1 MILLEKLLS
10 VEDFCNLTLIFP
22 GEVKEYLSFNR
33 AIDSSQQAEYED
45 FLNGVCAS
53 RLPPHLLRLKYNC
66 PIMLLRNLNPIQG
79 LCNGTRLICKELAD
93 NFIGAEIATG
103 DFKGTYVFIPR
114 IPIESSDRIN
124 CPIPFKRMQFP
135 VRPCFAMTIN
145 KSQGQTLEFVGIYLK
160 EPVFSHGQL
169 YVALSRA
176 KSGAGVK
183 ILIHPDS
190 KSILCTD
197 YTKNIVYGEVFLL
210 AEENTISTSLLRK
223 KLKLDYP
230 FPLE

>member
-1 MILLEKLLS
+1 MIGVSFVSSSLFL
-10 VEDFCNLTLIFP
+10 

-33 AIDSSQQAEYED
+33 ANDSSQQGEYED

-53 RLPPHLLRLKYNC
+53 GLPPHLLKLKYNC

-79 LCNGTRLICKELAD
+79 LCNGTRLISKELAD
-93 NFIGAEIATG
+93 TFIGAKIAIG

-114 IPIESSDRIN
+114 IPIESSDKLK

-135 VRPCFAMTIN
+135 VHPCFAMTIN
-145 KSQGQTLEFVGIYLK
+145 KAQGQTLDFVGIYLK

-190 KSILCTD
+190 KATAHID
-197 YTKNIVYGEVFLL
+197 YTKNMVYGEVFLL
-210 AEENTISTSLLRK
+210 AEAIIPEVDSFKIWYT
-223 KLKLDYP
+223 P
-230 FPLE
+230 F